1 MGTEMPTP
9 FSLNWV
15 SNGAS
20 VLRLSPLGVGGSSQ
34 NLQVNKPVLK
44 SQLHLGKL
52 RASSLVSH

>member
-1 MGTEMPTP
+1 MGTKMPTP

-20 VLRLSPLGVGGSSQ
+20 VLRLYPLGVGGSSQ
-34 NLQVNKPVLK
+34 HLQVNKPVLK

-52 RASSLVSH
+52 RA